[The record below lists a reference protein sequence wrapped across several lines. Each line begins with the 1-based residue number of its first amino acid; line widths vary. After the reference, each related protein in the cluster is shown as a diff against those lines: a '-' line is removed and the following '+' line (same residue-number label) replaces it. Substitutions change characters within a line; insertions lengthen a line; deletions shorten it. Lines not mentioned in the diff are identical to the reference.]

1 MTLSPTSTLAAALCV
16 VVLLAIRSVY
26 ARLSW
31 GARSRGRPLPPGPK
45 PLPVLGNL
53 LDIPKSIPWE
63 AYRDLSSRYGDILF
77 FRMLGQSLM
86 VLGSAKAVFEL
97 LDKRSA
103 NYSDRPQSPMFD
115 LIGWE
120 FDFGFMP
127 YGQYWRRHRRLF
139 WQHFHPGVISKYNA
153 VQQEVSRA
161 FLSKLLT
168 SPGRLEEH
176 IRHTFATSVLKVVY
190 GIDIAE
196 RGDKLIEIIEV
207 AMEGVAE
214 GLTPGAFLVEYL
226 PFLRHVPAWL
236 PGAGFQTRLKRWRDA
251 SHAMVD
257 LPFAQAKANI
267 KDGCPPPSVVDSILA
282 RFTQSDEPPI
292 SDEEQIAKNVAAI
305 AYAGGADTTISTF
318 QTFFLA
324 MSLHPEVRTKAQ
336 AELHAVVGPN
346 RLPEHSDRN
355 ECPYIEAIIKECLRW
370 QNATPMG
377 IPHAVME
384 DDEYEGYFIPAGT
397 VVFANVWAVLH
408 DPEAYPEPECFRPE
422 RFLKDGK
429 LNPDVRD
436 PGTAAFGFG
445 RRICPGRFFAEAALF
460 INIARVLH
468 VFDIGPPL
476 DEHGEV
482 IQVEPKM
489 KDGILSYPEDCRC
502 TIKPRFA
509 QAESLIIRHGER
521 DD

>member
-1 MTLSPTSTLAAALCV
+1 MALSPTSALAAALCG
-16 VVLLAIRSVY
+16 LILIIRYIHS
-26 ARLSW
+26 RLSW
-31 GARSRGRPLPPGPK
+31 RARSKGRPLPPGPQ
-45 PLPVLGNL
+45 PFPVVGNL
-53 LDIPKSIPWE
+53 LDIPKSMPWE
-63 AYRDLSSRYGDILF
+63 AYRDLSVRYGDVLF
-77 FRMLGQSLM
+77 FRVLGQSLM
-86 VLGSAKAVFEL
+86 ILGNAKVVFEL
-97 LDKRSA
+97 LEKRSV

-115 LIGWE
+115 LIGWD

-153 VQQEVSRA
+153 IQGDVSRA
-161 FLSKLLT
+161 FLGKLLT
-168 SPGRLEEH
+168 CPERLEEH
-176 IRHTFATSVLKVVY
+176 IRHTFAASILKVVY

-214 GLTPGAFLVEYL
+214 GLTPGAFLVEYF
-226 PFLRHVPAWL
+226 PFLRHVPAWF
-236 PGAGFQTRLKRWRDA
+236 PGAGFQTRLKKWRDA

-257 LPFAQAKANI
+257 LPFAQAKAHI
-267 KDGCPPPSVVDSILA
+267 KDGSPPPSVVNSILSD
-282 RFTQSDEPPI
+282 FTQSDDPLV

-324 MSLHPEVRTKAQ
+324 MSLHLEVRAKAQ

-346 RLPEHSDRN
+346 RLPDHSDRDDL
-355 ECPYIEAIIKECLRW
+355 PYIEAIIKECLRW

-377 IPHAVME
+377 IPHAVTE

-408 DPEAYPEPECFRPE
+408 DQEEYPEPERFLPE
-422 RFLKDGK
+422 RFIKDGK

-445 RRICPGRFFAEAALF
+445 RRICPGRHFAEAALF
-460 INIARVLH
+460 VNIARVLH

-476 DEHGEV
+476 DERGEV
-482 IQVEPKM
+482 INVEPKM
-489 KDGILSYPEDCRC
+489 KDGILSYPENCRC
-502 TIKPRFA
+502 TIKPRSA
-509 QAESLIIRHGER
+509 QAECLIDNGER
-521 DD
+521 DES